1 MTSLTS
7 ILQQARDDRQFSGAA
22 YVVGTKDQVL
32 AADAVG
38 TTAWEDGA
46 DVSPDTVW
54 DIASITKPIVA
65 IQAMM
70 LAQAGQLSLTDP
82 VSKFLP
88 QYRQSD
94 KAAITLF
101 QLLTHTSGIPGQQP
115 LYQTA
120 TTRPQLLDAVRGL
133 PLRYA
138 PGSGVEYSSQGFM
151 IVGLILEAVT
161 AQRLDTLLAEG
172 VLAATG
178 MRSTEFC
185 PPREREPRIA
195 ATEWCPWRGRLVKG
209 AVHDEN
215 AAVLGGVA
223 GHAGLFSTAGDL
235 SRLAQALLGGG
246 QLDGGLVL
254 DPGLVAEMAR
264 PRTDHLPLRRCLGWQ
279 GADTSGCPV
288 GSSVP
293 PDSYGHTGFT
303 GTSLWADPQRG
314 LFVVLLTNAVH
325 PKRRA
330 EGLLA
335 VRSRFHDAIFASHEW

>member
-1 MTSLTS
+1 MTPLTS
-7 ILQQARDDRQFSGAA
+7 ILEEARDDRQFSGAA

-32 AADAVG
+32 EAGAVG

-46 DVSPDTVW
+46 DVSLDTAW

-70 LAQAGQLSLTDP
+70 LAKAGHLRLTDP
-82 VSKFLP
+82 VSNFLP
-88 QYRQSD
+88 EYRQSD

-115 LYQTA
+115 LYRTA
-120 TTRPQLLDAVRGL
+120 ATRPRLLDAVRTL

-151 IVGLILEAVT
+151 IVGQILEATT
-161 AQRLDTLLAEG
+161 AQSLDTLLAEG
-172 VLAATG
+172 FLAAAG
-178 MRSTEFC
+178 MRATEFC
-185 PPREREPRIA
+185 PPPELEPRIA

-209 AVHDEN
+209 SVHDEN

-235 SRLAQALLGGG
+235 SLLAQALLGGG
-246 QLDGGLVL
+246 QLDGNLVL
-254 DPGLVAEMAR
+254 DPELVTEMAQ

-279 GADTSGCPV
+279 GAEPTGCPV
-288 GSSVP
+288 GSSVSP
-293 PDSYGHTGFT
+293 GSYGHTGFT
-303 GTSLWADPQRG
+303 GTSLWVDPQRG
-314 LFVVLLTNAVH
+314 LFVTLLTNAVH

-330 EGLLA
+330 DGLRA
-335 VRSRFHDAIFASHEW
+335 VRCRFHDAIFASNAW

>member
-7 ILQQARDDRQFSGAA
+7 ILEDARETRQFSGAA
-22 YVVGTKDQVL
+22 YVAGTKDQVL
-32 AADAVG
+32 EAGAVG
-38 TTAWEDGA
+38 TTSWEDGA
-46 DVSPDTVW
+46 DVSLDTVW

-70 LAQAGQLSLTDP
+70 LARAGHLALTDP

-88 QYRQSD
+88 QYRHSD
-94 KAAITLF
+94 KAAITLLE
-101 QLLTHTSGIPGQQP
+101 LLTHTSGIPGQQP
-115 LYQTA
+115 LYRTA
-120 TTRPQLLDAVRGL
+120 ATRPLLLDAVREL

-151 IVGLILEAVT
+151 IVGQIVEAAA
-161 AQRLDTLLAEG
+161 AQSLDTVLAEG

-178 MRSTEFC
+178 MRATEFC
-185 PPREREPRIA
+185 PPPELEPRIA

-235 SRLAQALLGGG
+235 SALAQALLGGG
-246 QLDGGLVL
+246 KRGGNLVL
-254 DPGLVAEMAR
+254 DPELVTEMAL

-279 GADTSGCPV
+279 GADPTGCPA
-288 GSSVP
+288 GSRVSAG
-293 PDSYGHTGFT
+293 SYGHTGFT
-303 GTSLWADPQRG
+303 GTSLWVDPQRG
-314 LFVVLLTNAVH
+314 LFVTLLTNAVH
-325 PKRRA
+325 PQRRA
-330 EGLLA
+330 GGVQA
-335 VRSRFHDAIFASHEW
+335 VRSRFHDAIFASHGC